1 MGELRTHG
9 VVLLCAQAR
18 DCDVAE
24 MPFASRRSQ
33 AQMGNANA
41 KKESKQGSEALPAS
55 AGDGVERM
63 SIEHGA
69 PPRPFPLA
77 RRN

>member
-1 MGELRTHG
+1 
-9 VVLLCAQAR
+9 
-18 DCDVAE
+18 

-33 AQMGNANA
+33 ALMGNANA
-41 KKESKQGSEALPAS
+41 KKESKQGSEASPAS
-55 AGDGVERM
+55 AGDGVERA

-69 PPRPFPLA
+69 PSRSFELA

>member
-33 AQMGNANA
+33 ALMGNANA
-41 KKESKQGSEALPAS
+41 KKESKQGSEASPAS
-55 AGDGVERM
+55 EKTA
-63 SIEHGA
+63 
-69 PPRPFPLA
+69 
-77 RRN
+77 